1 MVLDGGVLAEMD
13 TPDNLLAK
21 SEEEGVFRSLWER
34 HQRSHGAGG
43 LGTSSKNNSKENLT
57 ALVEE
62 EKTKQGASNNS
73 TRI

>member
-1 MVLDGGVLAEMD
+1 MVLDAGTIAEMD

-34 HQRSHGAGG
+34 HQRSHGGNGGG
-43 LGTSSKNNSKENLT
+43 LGSKNNSKESLL
-57 ALVEE
+57 ALVEGEE
-62 EKTKQGASNNS
+62 EKQPSNSS